1 MKLQLTE
8 KANDL
13 LNSLYENE
21 KFDYDELTSLE
32 QLVSD
37 ANLYVEEAYIDNEFE
52 DLDEW
57 CNEVS
62 SSEYEEEYLINNPN
76 VVREKIDLMLK
87 ENIITIVK

>member
-8 KANDL
+8 KANNL

-52 DLDEW
+52 DLNEW
-57 CNEVS
+57 CKEVGG
-62 SSEYEEEYLINNPN
+62 SEYEEEYLINNTN

-87 ENIITIVK
+87 ENIIIIVK